1 MRTLLKPNEQV
12 RLLAVSVDSHE
23 QSKGFSEK
31 IAADGKGPI
40 NFTKLADPGHRVIDL
55 YGLQDPQYL
64 KLKQEGVPH
73 PTAYVIDRTG
83 RVAWTRI
90 DRNFR
95 ERPPTAEIRAA
106 LDALR

>member
-12 RLLAVSVDSHE
+12 RLLAVSVDTPDLSR
-23 QSKGFSEK
+23 GFSQK

-40 NFTKLADPGHRVIDL
+40 NFTMLSDPGHRTIDL

-64 KLKQEGVPH
+64 KLKREGIPY
-73 PTAYVIDRTG
+73 PAAYLIDRTG

-90 DRNFR
+90 DINFR
-95 ERPPTAEIRAA
+95 ERPPTAEVRAA
-106 LDALR
+106 IDALR

>member
-1 MRTLLKPNEQV
+1 MS
-12 RLLAVSVDSHE
+12 LLAVSVDTHE
-23 QSKGFSEK
+23 QSRGFSEK

-40 NFTKLADPGHRVIDL
+40 NFTMLSDPDHRIIDL

-64 KLKQEGVPH
+64 KLKLEGVPY
-73 PTAYVIDRTG
+73 PAAYVIDKTG
-83 RVAWTRI
+83 RVAWTRL

-95 ERPPTAEIRAA
+95 ERPPNAEVRAA